1 MWHMEMKN
9 SISLV
14 YFEIWRADFFQA
26 YAMQSTF
33 QCIINLVW
41 AIMLAHLNYYLKLLK
56 SCIEKLSPNFNE
68 YNLPGF
74 EVG

>member
-1 MWHMEMKN
+1 
-9 SISLV
+9 
-14 YFEIWRADFFQA
+14 
-26 YAMQSTF
+26 MQSTF

-56 SCIEKLSPNFNE
+56 SFIAKLSPNFNE
-68 YNLPGF
+68 YNLSGF

>member
-1 MWHMEMKN
+1 
-9 SISLV
+9 
-14 YFEIWRADFFQA
+14 
-26 YAMQSTF
+26 MQSTF